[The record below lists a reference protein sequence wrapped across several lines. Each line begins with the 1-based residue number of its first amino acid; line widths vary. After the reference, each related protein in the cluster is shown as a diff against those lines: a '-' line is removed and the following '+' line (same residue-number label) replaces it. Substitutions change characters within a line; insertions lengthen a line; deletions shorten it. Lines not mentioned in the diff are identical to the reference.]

1 MNVVKLIKEINCILN
16 KSLAC
21 GLRGLKTE
29 IEDVVTVVEK
39 WSAEHPKKTM
49 LQDFLEK
56 YPNAPLED
64 DKTPSI
70 CPHSIGYCEDNSFCK
85 GNTCEDCWNRPM

>member
-1 MNVVKLIKEINCILN
+1 MDVVKLIKEINRLCSTETNCVDCILN

-39 WSAEHPKKTM
+39 WSAEHPKK
-49 LQDFLEK
+49 LCCRIF
-56 YPNAPLED
+56 
-64 DKTPSI
+64 
-70 CPHSIGYCEDNSFCK
+70 
-85 GNTCEDCWNRPM
+85 